1 MQTSG
6 GKKSQMEGKEKGG
19 SGKKAEPGSQRTQ
32 NEAGTSR
39 LLEGIMGERLFQVW
53 RYSFKH
59 AVEWKKNNKEG
70 KQTNKGRWRATVTLS
85 IKHAKKASESSKE
98 GLYFLVVV
106 CCISFRCCFFCFFFF
121 FCCCFCCCCF
131 CWFVFL
137 FSFVLLFGA
146 DGCCDEL
153 ISRLRDIARKKK

>member
-106 CCISFRCCFFCFFFF
+106 CCISFRFCFFCFFFF
-121 FCCCFCCCCF
+121 SFAAVFVAVVFVGLCFCFPLCCCLGLT
-131 CWFVFL
+131 V
-137 FSFVLLFGA
+137 VVTN
-146 DGCCDEL
+146 
-153 ISRLRDIARKKK
+153 